1 MLKPSLLLVDDDFS
15 IVEILKFSLRQDF
28 DIYSAE
34 TREAARRLLQTLPR
48 QPIIALIDLGLPPNP
63 HQPDEGFALV
73 SELLNF
79 NQAMK
84 ILVLS
89 GQDSKTNILHA
100 LTLGAVDFIPKPCD
114 VSLLQARLKHQLIIY
129 EAEQEKPQNQE
140 TDCGIIGESLPM
152 LALKAQ
158 TQQFAD
164 SPFPV
169 LIMGESGSGKELVAQ
184 CLHTSSSR
192 KNANCLTINCAAFT
206 PELLDAQLFGHAKGA
221 YTGAAVAK
229 TGFFED
235 AENGSLILDEIGE
248 MPLELQ
254 SKLLRVL
261 ENGEYYRLG
270 ETKVRKSNARIIA
283 STNRDLRDAVRTGS
297 FRNDLYHRLTVLTI
311 RVPLLCDRGD
321 DKLILLKHFQTFYS
335 MGIGKNRFE
344 LEETG
349 IEKWRSYNFPGN
361 VRELRNIVI
370 RLSTKYAGQMVN
382 VEQLEAELEEDF
394 SIKNTAEIDQN
405 ESIESLLLKGNFSLD
420 ETMLDWERR
429 YIDMALK
436 ISQQNLSQ
444 AARLLGIN
452 RTTLYSKMQRLAKN
466 EN

>member
-1 MLKPSLLLVDDDFS
+1 MLKPTLLLVDDDFS
-15 IVEILKFSLRQDF
+15 IVEILKFSLRHEF
-28 DIYSAE
+28 DVYSAE
-34 TREAARRLLQTLPR
+34 SREGARRLLQTLPR
-48 QPIIALIDLGLPPNP
+48 QPVIALIDLGLPPNP
-63 HQPDEGFALV
+63 HQPEEGFALV

-89 GQDSKTNILHA
+89 GQDSKPNILHA

-114 VSLLQARLKHQLIIY
+114 TPLLLARLKHQLIIY

-152 LALKAQ
+152 LSLKSQ

-206 PELLDAQLFGHAKGA
+206 ADLLDAQLFGHAKGA
-221 YTGAAVAK
+221 YTGAAGAK

-283 STNRDLRDAVRTGS
+283 STNRDLRDAVRKGS

-311 RVPLLCDRGD
+311 RVPLLCERSE

-335 MGIGKNRFE
+335 TSMGKKPFE
-344 LEETG
+344 LDSYAQD
-349 IEKWRSYNFPGN
+349 KWRTYNFPGN

-370 RLSTKYAGQMVN
+370 RLSTKYAGQTVN
-382 VEQLEAELEEDF
+382 IEQLEAELEEDF
-394 SIKNTAEIDQN
+394 SIKTPSELDQSDN
-405 ESIESLLLKGNFSLD
+405 IESLLLKGNFSLD
-420 ETMLDWERR
+420 DAMLEWERR
-429 YIDMALK
+429 YIEIALK
-436 ISQQNLSQ
+436 MSQQNLSQ

>member
-1 MLKPSLLLVDDDFS
+1 M
-15 IVEILKFSLRQDF
+15 I
-28 DIYSAE
+28 
-34 TREAARRLLQTLPR
+34 
-48 QPIIALIDLGLPPNP
+48 
-63 HQPDEGFALV
+63 
-73 SELLNF
+73 
-79 NQAMK
+79 
-84 ILVLS
+84 
-89 GQDSKTNILHA
+89 
-100 LTLGAVDFIPKPCD
+100 
-114 VSLLQARLKHQLIIY
+114 KHQLIIY

-152 LALKAQ
+152 LSLKSQ

-206 PELLDAQLFGHAKGA
+206 ADLLDAQLFGHAKGA
-221 YTGAAVAK
+221 YTGAAGAK

-283 STNRDLRDAVRTGS
+283 STNRDLRDAARKGS

-311 RVPLLCDRGD
+311 RVPPLCERSE

-335 MGIGKNRFE
+335 TSMGKKPFE
-344 LEETG
+344 LDSYTQD
-349 IEKWRSYNFPGN
+349 KWQTYNFPGN

-382 VEQLEAELEEDF
+382 SEQLEAELEEDF
-394 SIKNTAEIDQN
+394 SIKTPAELDQSDN
-405 ESIESLLLKGNFSLD
+405 IENLLLKGNFSLD
-420 ETMLDWERR
+420 DTLLEWERR
-429 YIDMALK
+429 YIEVALK
-436 ISQQNLSQ
+436 MSQQNLSQ